1 MHCCVDALKDISGRG
16 FSHDVQVY
24 KYSFKWCA
32 CDDEHS
38 KQIGTHSVA
47 FRARRMTSMVPNNP
61 TSLSV
66 LHRRQVILPAMS
78 ICPSSRVL
86 LRGRLGRAPVLIE
99 ASSNAIL

>member
-1 MHCCVDALKDISGRG
+1 MHCCVDALKDTRGRG
-16 FSHDVQVY
+16 FSHEVQVY
-24 KYSFKWCA
+24 KSSFKWYA

-47 FRARRMTSMVPNNP
+47 FRARRMTSMAPNNP
-61 TSLSV
+61 VSLSV
-66 LHRRQVILPAMS
+66 LHRWQVILPAVS

-86 LRGRLGRAPVLIE
+86 LRGRLGRVPVLIE